1 MVKSLSKVDYLF
13 ISLIICG
20 FNRLIKLFKKLN
32 LAVLGSFPMIF
43 VPRINLDIEPILVF
57 RWILIFMDIA
67 QRIGSV

>member
-1 MVKSLSKVDYLF
+1 MVKSLSKVDNLF

-32 LAVLGSFPMIF
+32 LAVLGRFPMIF
-43 VPRINLDIEPILVF
+43 VPGINLNIKPILVF

-67 QRIGSV
+67 QRVGSV